1 MNPFRAQVDA
11 ICGALPGAALPG
23 AALSGLRGDGHDAS
37 TVGGKMFAGIGAT
50 LPGPSVRTPDGATA
64 STPIDAGV
72 SRRTPAFHR
81 ALVRLGEDRAADEPG
96 RRLVTSDHVVRFGLP
111 KRVQTFPA
119 QRETA

>member
-11 ICGALPGAALPG
+11 ICGALPGAALSDPW
-23 AALSGLRGDGHDAS
+23 GDGHDAS
-37 TVGGKMFAGIGAT
+37 TVCGKMFAGIGAT

-81 ALVRLGEDRAADEPG
+81 SWLRLGEDRAADESN
-96 RRLVTSDHVVRFGLP
+96 RRLVTSYHAVRFGLP
-111 KRVQTFPA
+111 KRVQTIPA